1 MSNLKVFSLSPIIS
15 EIFYNTSLKIFPSV
29 LRTETKISDW
39 QNSFLSKLEVF
50 KMPKDW
56 HSDKIILANAG
67 SPIIEACVH
76 LFEKMLIFWFA
87 TIQYLHTLIR
97 LVLSR
102 TMCNVVYTKQK
113 TTEMIGTCLFHKQ

>member
-76 LFEKMLIFWFA
+76 LFEKMLIFLVC
-87 TIQYLHTLIR
+87 YHTVPTYISHFGI
-97 LVLSR
+97 VSY
-102 TMCNVVYTKQK
+102 NV
-113 TTEMIGTCLFHKQ
+113 

>member
-87 TIQYLHTLIR
+87 TIQYLHTLVR

>member
-15 EIFYNTSLKIFPSV
+15 EIFYNTSLTIFPSV

>member
-15 EIFYNTSLKIFPSV
+15 EIFYNTSLTIFPSV

-87 TIQYLHTLIR
+87 TIQYLLYISQ
-97 LVLSR
+97 VGIVSY
-102 TMCNVVYTKQK
+102 NV
-113 TTEMIGTCLFHKQ
+113 

>member
-15 EIFYNTSLKIFPSV
+15 EIFYNTSLTIFPSV

-87 TIQYLHTLIR
+87 TIQYLHTLVR

>member
-15 EIFYNTSLKIFPSV
+15 EIFYNTSLKNFPSV

-87 TIQYLHTLIR
+87 TIQYLHTLVR